1 MWNNDDKGAMRQ
13 PLLPSSSTSH
23 GPHVVNDLHD
33 RVELAHHVDD
43 GDAQRDGHSASQRD
57 GHSAWVGGGSDSS
70 KGTCEV
76 SSAPF
81 CLHTL
86 HTDTVA
92 AVHLP
97 QSHRTSPIG
106 TLQYICTCD
115 DERCG
120 TAWHCIRARMH
131 EWRDTS
137 HAHTRVAWLALR
149 LCHLHHVAAT

>member
-13 PLLPSSSTSH
+13 PLLSSSSTSH

-106 TLQYICTCD
+106 TLQYICIHAMMRNVALMHCICMSGVTRHMHIHALHGL
-115 DERCG
+115 RCG
-120 TAWHCIRARMH
+120 CAICS
-131 EWRDTS
+131 TS
-137 HAHTRVAWLALR
+137 LR
-149 LCHLHHVAAT
+149 RNE